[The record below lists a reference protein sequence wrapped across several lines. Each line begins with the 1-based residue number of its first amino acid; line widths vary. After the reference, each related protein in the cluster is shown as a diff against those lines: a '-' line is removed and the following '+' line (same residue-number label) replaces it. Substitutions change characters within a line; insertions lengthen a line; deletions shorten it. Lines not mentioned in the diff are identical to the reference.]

1 MTPEEFCEK
10 MKEFAGDEFTGDYDT
25 ECAHINADD
34 LMCDI
39 LEQLGY
45 KDGVEVFKNMPRW
58 YS

>member
-10 MKEFAGDEFTGDYDT
+10 MKEFAGEYDK
-25 ECAHINADD
+25 ECAHIDADA
-34 LMCDI
+34 LMCDV
-39 LEQLGY
+39 LEQFGY